1 MNLFTNANAEFTNWM
16 VKAGF
21 LHEPFVLVDVGVQGG
36 ENPSWH
42 RLGDYLVVHGFD
54 AIEEA
59 IDQLRKR
66 TARVP
71 NRHYHSIA
79 LGDADTERVLHFN
92 PANPTASS
100 MYSQGTSR
108 FEASA
113 DEQARTVTVR
123 RLDTLFAEGIFPQ
136 ADFLKVDVEGFE
148 KDVLLG
154 ARTLL
159 ANVLGVETET
169 NFGVSDAYP
178 KSHFGTLAEI
188 LLEHHLLVFD
198 LAFNRIPR
206 ASFRRA
212 LESKGINTDSQH
224 GGFGKP
230 AMVNVLFCRDLIDET
245 DAPSRY
251 QSRCRAFSL
260 DQLIKMMIIYEL
272 HGLNDIAVDTA
283 ERFAEL
289 LSSRFDVAHAIRLL
303 ANPDCRPGGA
313 GHEEL
318 RKYIYD
324 MEHSTSWRVTA
335 PLRAAKQMLTSRRL
349 R

>member
-1 MNLFTNANAEFTNWM
+1 VNLFTDADAEFTAWVVN
-16 VKAGF
+16 AGI
-21 LHEPFVLVDVGVQGG
+21 LCEPFVLVDVGVQGG
-36 ENPSWH
+36 ENPTWH
-42 RLGDYLVVHGFD
+42 RLGDHLIVHGFD

-59 IDQLRKR
+59 IDQLQKR
-66 TARVP
+66 TGGTP
-71 NRHYHSIA
+71 NRHYHRIA
-79 LGDADTERVLHFN
+79 AGNADEERVFYFN

-100 MYSQGTSR
+100 MYSQGSNR
-108 FEASA
+108 FEVSA
-113 DEQARTVTVR
+113 RQQPRSVTVR
-123 RLDTLFAEGIFPQ
+123 RLDTLLAEGLIPK

-154 ARTLL
+154 AANLL
-159 ANVLGVETET
+159 AGVLGVESES
-169 NFGVSDAYP
+169 NFSVSAVYP
-178 KSHFGTLAEI
+178 KSHFCTLAEI

-212 LESKGINTDSQH
+212 LEKKGIKAGSHYD
-224 GGFGKP
+224 GFGKP

-245 DAPSRY
+245 DAPSKY
-251 QSRCRAFSL
+251 HSQCRPFSL
-260 DQLIKMMIIYEL
+260 DQLIKTMIIYEL
-272 HGLNDIAVDTA
+272 YGLNDIAVDTA

-289 LSSRFDVAHAIRLL
+289 LGSRLDVDRAVRLL
-303 ANPDCRPGGA
+303 ANPDCRPGGT

-318 RKYIYD
+318 RKHIYD

-335 PLRAAKQMLTSRRL
+335 PLRAAKEVFTAWRL

>member
-1 MNLFTNANAEFTNWM
+1 LNLFTDANAEFTAW
-16 VKAGF
+16 VAKAGI
-21 LHEPFVLVDVGVQGG
+21 LREAFVLVDVGVQGG

-42 RLGDYLVVHGFD
+42 RLGDHLIVHGFD

-59 IDQLRKR
+59 IDQLQKR
-66 TARVP
+66 TAGTR
-71 NRHYHSIA
+71 NRHYHRIA
-79 LGDADTERVLHFN
+79 AGNADEERVFYFN

-100 MYSQGTSR
+100 MYSQGSNR
-108 FEASA
+108 FELSA
-113 DEQARTVTVR
+113 RQQARSVTVR
-123 RLDTLFAEGIFPQ
+123 RLDTLLAEGLIPK

-154 ARTLL
+154 AANLL
-159 ANVLGVETET
+159 ADVLGVESES
-169 NFGVSDAYP
+169 NFSISAVYP
-178 KSHFGTLAEI
+178 NSHFCTLADL
-188 LLEHHLLVFD
+188 LLEQHLLVFD

-212 LESKGINTDSQH
+212 LEKKSVKTGSHYD
-224 GGFGKP
+224 GYGKP

-245 DAPSRY
+245 DAPSKYRK
-251 QSRCRAFSL
+251 QCRPCSV
-260 DQLIKMMIIYEL
+260 DQVIKMMIIYEL
-272 HGLNDIAVDTA
+272 YGLNDIAVDTA

-289 LSSRFDVAHAIRLL
+289 LGSRLDVDRAIRLL
-303 ANPDCRPGGA
+303 ANPDCRPGGT

-318 RKYIYD
+318 RKHIYD

-335 PLRAAKQMLTSRRL
+335 PLRAAKELFTAWRL

>member
-1 MNLFTNANAEFTNWM
+1 LNLFTNANAEFTNWV

-21 LHEPFVLVDVGVQGG
+21 LRAPFVLVDVGVQGG
-36 ENPSWH
+36 EDPSWH
-42 RLGDYLVVHGFD
+42 RLGDYLIVHGFD

-59 IDQLRKR
+59 IEQLRKR
-66 TARVP
+66 TERVA
-71 NRHYHSIA
+71 NRHYHLIA
-79 LGDADTERVLHFN
+79 AGSADEERVFHFN

-100 MYSQGTSR
+100 MYLQGTSR

-113 DEQARTVTVR
+113 NQQARSVTVR
-123 RLDTLFAEGIFPQ
+123 RLDTLFAEGLIPQ

-154 ARTLL
+154 ANNLL
-159 ANVLGVETET
+159 VNALAVETET

-188 LLEHHLLVFD
+188 LLKHHLLVFD

-212 LESKGINTDSQH
+212 LERKGVKIGSQH
-224 GGFGKP
+224 DGFGKP

-245 DAPSRY
+245 DAPSNY
-251 QSRCRAFSL
+251 QTPCRPFTL

-289 LSSRFDVAHAIRLL
+289 LGSRFDVDRAIRLL

-318 RKYIYD
+318 RKHIYD
-324 MEHSTSWRVTA
+324 IEHSTSWRVTA
-335 PLRAAKQMLTSRRL
+335 PLRAAKQMLTSRRS

>member
-1 MNLFTNANAEFTNWM
+1 MNLFTDANAEFTNWV
-16 VKAGF
+16 VKAGI
-21 LHEPFVLVDVGVQGG
+21 LLEPFVLVDIGVQGG

-42 RLGDYLVVHGFD
+42 RLGDYLIVHGFD
-54 AIEEA
+54 ALEEA
-59 IDQLRKR
+59 IDQLRKQTER
-66 TARVP
+66 AP
-71 NRHYHSIA
+71 NRHYHRIA
-79 LGDADTERVLHFN
+79 AGNADEERVFYFN

-100 MYSQGTSR
+100 MYSQGSSR

-113 DEQARTVTVR
+113 DEQARSVTVR
-123 RLDTLFAEGIFPQ
+123 RLDTLFAEGLIPKV
-136 ADFLKVDVEGFE
+136 DFLKVDVEGFE

-154 ARTLL
+154 ANNLL

-169 NFGVSDAYP
+169 NFGVSAAYP

-212 LESKGINTDSQH
+212 LERKGIKTGSQH
-224 GGFGKP
+224 DGFGKP

-245 DAPSRY
+245 DAPSKFHT
-251 QSRCRAFSL
+251 QCNPFSL
-260 DQLIKMMIIYEL
+260 DQLIKLMIIYEL
-272 HGLNDIAVDTA
+272 HGLNDIALDTA

-289 LSSRFDVAHAIRLL
+289 LGSRFDVDRAIRLL

-318 RKYIYD
+318 RKHIYD
-324 MEHSTSWRVTA
+324 IEHSTSWRVTA
-335 PLRAAKQMLTSRRL
+335 PLRAAKGLLASWRL

>member
-1 MNLFTNANAEFTNWM
+1 LNLFTNANAEFTNW
-16 VKAGF
+16 VVRAG
-21 LHEPFVLVDVGVQGG
+21 LLREPFVLVDVGVQGG
-36 ENPSWH
+36 ESPSWH
-42 RLGDYLVVHGFD
+42 RLGDYLIVHGFD

-59 IDQLRKR
+59 IDQLRNR
-66 TARVP
+66 AGHAP
-71 NRHYHSIA
+71 NRHYHRIA
-79 LGDADTERVLHFN
+79 AGNADEEREFHFN

-100 MYSQGTSR
+100 MYAQGTSR
-108 FEASA
+108 FELPAG
-113 DEQARTVTVR
+113 EQTRSVPVR
-123 RLDTLFAEGIFPQ
+123 RLDTLFAEGLIPQ
-136 ADFLKVDVEGFE
+136 ADFLKIDVEGFE

-154 ARTLL
+154 ANDLL
-159 ANVLGVETET
+159 ANALAVETET
-169 NFGVSDAYP
+169 NFGISNAYP

-188 LLEHHLLVFD
+188 LLKHHLLVFD

-212 LESKGINTDSQH
+212 LESKGIKTDPQY

-245 DAPSRY
+245 DAPSNY
-251 QSRCRAFSL
+251 HTPCKPFTL

-289 LSSRFDVAHAIRLL
+289 LGSRFDVARAIRLF
-303 ANPDCRPGGA
+303 ANPDCRPGGT

-318 RKYIYD
+318 RKHIYD
-324 MEHSTSWRVTA
+324 IEHSTSWRVTA
-335 PLRAAKQMLTSRRL
+335 PLRAATEMLRRL

>member
-1 MNLFTNANAEFTNWM
+1 MNLFTNANAEFTNWV
-16 VKAGF
+16 VKAG
-21 LHEPFVLVDVGVQGG
+21 LLREPFVLVDVGVQGG
-36 ENPSWH
+36 ESPSWH
-42 RLGDYLVVHGFD
+42 RLGDYLVVHGLD

-66 TARVP
+66 TGHVP
-71 NRHYHSIA
+71 NRHYHRIA
-79 LGDADTERVLHFN
+79 AGSADEERVFHFN

-100 MYSQGTSR
+100 MYAQGTSR
-108 FEASA
+108 FEVPAG
-113 DEQARTVTVR
+113 EQTRSVTVR
-123 RLDTLFAEGIFPQ
+123 RLDTLFAEGLIPQ

-154 ARTLL
+154 ANNLL
-159 ANVLGVETET
+159 ANALAVETET
-169 NFGVSDAYP
+169 NFGVSNAYP

-206 ASFRRA
+206 ASFHRA
-212 LESKGINTDSQH
+212 LESKGIKTGPQH

-245 DAPSRY
+245 DAPSNY
-251 QSRCRAFSL
+251 QTQCKPFTL
-260 DQLIKMMIIYEL
+260 DQLIKLMIIYEL

-283 ERFAEL
+283 ERFADL
-289 LSSRFDVAHAIRLL
+289 LGARFDVARAIRLL
-303 ANPDCRPGGA
+303 ANPDCRPGGT

-318 RKYIYD
+318 RKHIYD
-324 MEHSTSWRVTA
+324 IEHSTSWRITA
-335 PLRAAKQMLTSRRL
+335 PLRAAKDMLTSRRS

>member
-1 MNLFTNANAEFTNWM
+1 LNLFTGANPDFTNWV
-16 VKAGF
+16 VKAGV
-21 LHEPFVLVDVGVQGG
+21 LLEPFVLVDVGVRGG

-42 RLGDYLVVHGFD
+42 RLGDYLIVHGFD
-54 AIEEA
+54 PSEEA
-59 IDQLRKR
+59 INQLGKR
-66 TARVP
+66 TERAT
-71 NRHYHSIA
+71 NRHYHQIA
-79 LGDADTERVLHFN
+79 AGNADEQREFFFN

-100 MYSQGTSR
+100 MYSQGGGR
-108 FEASA
+108 FQASPQ
-113 DEQARTVTVR
+113 EQVRSVTVR
-123 RLDTLFAEGIFPQ
+123 PLDTLFAEGLIPKT
-136 ADFLKVDVEGFE
+136 DFLKVDVEGFE

-154 ARTLL
+154 AHDLL
-159 ANVLGVETET
+159 TNVLGVESET
-169 NFGVSDAYP
+169 NFGVSFAYP

-206 ASFRRA
+206 LSFRRA
-212 LESKGINTDSQH
+212 LENKGIKTASQH
-224 GGFGKP
+224 DGFGKP

-245 DAPSRY
+245 DDANKYHTP
-251 QSRCRAFSL
+251 CKPFSL

-283 ERFAEL
+283 ERFAERL
-289 LSSRFDVAHAIRLL
+289 GSRFDVDRAIRLL

-324 MEHSTSWRVTA
+324 IEHSTSWRVTA
-335 PLRAAKQMLTSRRL
+335 PLRVAKRILTSWR
-349 R
+349 

>member
-1 MNLFTNANAEFTNWM
+1 LNLFTNANAEFTSWV

-21 LHEPFVLVDVGVQGG
+21 LREPFVLVDVGVQGG
-36 ENPSWH
+36 EDPSWH
-42 RLGDYLVVHGFD
+42 RLGDYLIVHGFD

-59 IDQLRKR
+59 IEQLRKR
-66 TARVP
+66 TERAA
-71 NRHYHSIA
+71 NRHYHLIA
-79 LGDADTERVLHFN
+79 AGSADEERMFHFN

-100 MYSQGTSR
+100 MYLQGTSR

-113 DEQARTVTVR
+113 NQQARSVTVR
-123 RLDTLFAEGIFPQ
+123 RLDTLFAEGLIPQ

-148 KDVLLG
+148 KDVLVG
-154 ARTLL
+154 ANNLL
-159 ANVLGVETET
+159 ANVLAVETET

-188 LLEHHLLVFD
+188 LLKHHLLVFD

-212 LESKGINTDSQH
+212 LERKGVKTGSQH
-224 GGFGKP
+224 DGFGKP

-245 DAPSRY
+245 DAPGNY
-251 QSRCRAFSL
+251 QTPCRPFTL

-289 LSSRFDVAHAIRLL
+289 LGSRFDVDRAIRLL
-303 ANPDCRPGGA
+303 ADPDCRPGGA

-318 RKYIYD
+318 RKHIYD
-324 MEHSTSWRVTA
+324 IEHSTSWRVTA
-335 PLRAAKQMLTSRRL
+335 PLRAAKQMLTSRRS

>member
-1 MNLFTNANAEFTNWM
+1 MDLALNEQADFTRWVVSER
-16 VKAGF
+16 
-21 LHEPFVLVDVGVQGG
+21 LLREPFVLIDVGVQGG
-36 ENPSWH
+36 ENQRWQP
-42 RLGDYLVVHGFD
+42 LGDHLVVHGFD
-54 AIEEA
+54 PIEEVVRELTE
-59 IDQLRKR
+59 QNHHR
-66 TARVP
+66 P
-71 NRHYHSIA
+71 NCHYHCMA
-79 LGDADTERVLHFN
+79 VGNVDGEQEFYFN

-100 MYSQGTSR
+100 MFRQGISR
-108 FEASA
+108 FDVENV
-113 DEQARTVTVR
+113 EQPRQVPIR
-123 RLDTLFAEGIFPQ
+123 RLDSLLAEGLIPQ
-136 ADFLKVDVEGFE
+136 VDFLKVDVEGFE
-148 KDVLLG
+148 KDVLMG
-154 ARTLL
+154 AHNLL
-159 ANVLGVETET
+159 ANALGVETET

-188 LLEHHLLVFD
+188 LLEHDFLVFD

-212 LESKGINTDSQH
+212 LEGKGIKTDPQH
-224 GGFGKP
+224 DGFGKP

-245 DAPSRY
+245 DAPSNY
-251 QSRCRAFSL
+251 QTPCKPFTL

-289 LSSRFDVAHAIRLL
+289 LGSRFDVERAIRLL

-318 RKYIYD
+318 RKHIYD
-324 MEHSTSWRVTA
+324 IEHSTSWRVTA
-335 PLRAAKQMLTSRRL
+335 PLRAAREMLRRL

>member
-1 MNLFTNANAEFTNWM
+1 MNLFTNANAAFTDWV

-21 LHEPFVLVDVGVQGG
+21 LREPFVLVDVGVQGG
-36 ENPSWH
+36 ESRSWH

-59 IDQLRKR
+59 IEQLRKR
-66 TARVP
+66 TGHAP
-71 NRHYHSIA
+71 NRHYHRIA
-79 LGDADTERVLHFN
+79 AGNADEERVFHFN

-100 MYSQGTSR
+100 MYAQGISR
-108 FEASA
+108 FEVPAGQQTRS
-113 DEQARTVTVR
+113 VTVR
-123 RLDTLFAEGIFPQ
+123 RLDTLFAEGLIPQ
-136 ADFLKVDVEGFE
+136 VDFLKVDVEGFE

-154 ARTLL
+154 ADNLL
-159 ANVLGVETET
+159 ANALGVETET

-212 LESKGINTDSQH
+212 LESNGVKTDSQH

-245 DAPSRY
+245 DAPSKY
-251 QSRCRAFSL
+251 HTPCKPFTL

-289 LSSRFDVAHAIRLL
+289 LGSRFDVERGIRLL

-318 RKYIYD
+318 RKHIYD
-324 MEHSTSWRVTA
+324 IEHSTSWRVTA
-335 PLRAAKQMLTSRRL
+335 PLRAAREMLRRL

>member
-1 MNLFTNANAEFTNWM
+1 LNLFTNANAEFTNWV

-21 LHEPFVLVDVGVQGG
+21 LREPFVLVDVGVQGG

-59 IDQLRKR
+59 IDQLRQR
-66 TARVP
+66 TGGVP
-71 NRHYHSIA
+71 NRHYHRIA
-79 LGDADTERVLHFN
+79 AGNVDEERVFHFN

-100 MYSQGTSR
+100 MYSQGPSR
-108 FEASA
+108 FEAA
-113 DEQARTVTVR
+113 GNQQARSVTVR
-123 RLDTLFAEGIFPQ
+123 RLDTLFAEGLIPQ

-154 ARTLL
+154 ANNLL
-159 ANVLGVETET
+159 ADVLGVETET
-169 NFGVSDAYP
+169 NFGVSNAYP

-212 LESKGINTDSQH
+212 LERKGIKAGPQH

-230 AMVNVLFCRDLIDET
+230 GMVNVLFCRDLIDET
-245 DAPSRY
+245 DAPSNY
-251 QSRCRAFSL
+251 QTQCKPFTL
-260 DQLIKMMIIYEL
+260 DQLIKTMIIYEL

-289 LSSRFDVAHAIRLL
+289 LSSRFDVARAIRLL

-318 RKYIYD
+318 RKHIYD
-324 MEHSTSWRVTA
+324 IEHSTSWRITA
-335 PLRAAKQMLTSRRL
+335 PLRAAKEMLTSRRL